1 MKKFLAST
9 ALVLI
14 TSGPLMAESHTGGMF
29 VDQNV
34 QGDIYGSN
42 LIGMRLYVSETE
54 VDESMD
60 ATEETRAE
68 WNDVGE
74 INDILISGDG
84 EVKAVLLDIGGF
96 LGLGEKTIAVDMESL
111 RFLRDGDDPDDIF
124 VAMQGTEESL
134 ESAPEFQRTAM
145 EGTAM
150 EGATDDA
157 GTAEETEMAEA
168 DTTASGDPVTAWER
182 PAIERDG
189 YQNIE
194 ATDLTAEDMEGAA
207 LYGADDDSIGEVED
221 LIVTTDGQIEQAIVD
236 VGGFLGLG
244 EHRIAIDFD
253 ELQVVR
259 SDDGSDLR
267 VYVSATKEQLEAREP
282 YNG

>member
-29 VDQNV
+29 VDQNA

-42 LIGMRLYVSETE
+42 LIGMRLYVSENE

-145 EGTAM
+145 AGTAM

-157 GTAEETEMAEA
+157 ASAEETEMAEA
-168 DTTASGDPVTAWER
+168 DTTASGDPMTAWER

>member
-42 LIGMRLYVSETE
+42 LIGMRLYVSENE

-145 EGTAM
+145 AGTAM

-157 GTAEETEMAEA
+157 ASAEETEMAEA

>member
-29 VDQNV
+29 VDQNA

-145 EGTAM
+145 AGTAM

-157 GTAEETEMAEA
+157 ASAEETEMAEA
-168 DTTASGDPVTAWER
+168 DTTASGDPMTAWER